1 MLALDLPETHFDE
14 GLRQTIVKLR
24 MAHDPSQE
32 PTGNGSGP
40 APDTDTGLMTP
51 WAPIKCPG
59 CRSDAGSARYRSRAH
74 SASGGDVAGAPGDD
88 PCSGEAPST

>member
-40 APDTDTGLMTP
+40 APDTDTGLMP
-51 WAPIKCPG
+51 FAK
-59 CRSDAGSARYRSRAH
+59 
-74 SASGGDVAGAPGDD
+74 
-88 PCSGEAPST
+88 

>member
-14 GLRQTIVKLR
+14 GLRQTNVKLR

-32 PTGNGSGP
+32 PTRNGSGP

-51 WAPIKCPG
+51 WAPIKRPEIQTLD
-59 CRSDAGSARYRSRAH
+59 RRATDRGRIPP
-74 SASGGDVAGAPGDD
+74 AATWLAPL
-88 PCSGEAPST
+88 ETTVFW

>member
-40 APDTDTGLMTP
+40 APDRHGLDDAVGAHQVPGLSIRRWIGALPIEGAFRQRRRRGWRP
-51 WAPIKCPG
+51 WRRP
-59 CRSDAGSARYRSRAH
+59 
-74 SASGGDVAGAPGDD
+74 VFW
-88 PCSGEAPST
+88 